1 MRKTLYIA
9 AFLVLALAAL
19 LVSWW
24 IGLSEDG
31 RTAQS
36 SPINPAITLADTQ
49 EDALAQLPVV
59 LGPEATPTATAT
71 LEPTITPTPTV
82 SPTPGATTIPG
93 DNALVNGGF
102 EEGWTDLPPNP
113 GNQVNQNPNG
123 WTLSWVEVGQPLYDD
138 PDTKAEGICECVHK
152 LDWQLPPNEQPGGPD
167 ALILDGVT
175 NYKIF
180 HGGTSFGSELRQTV
194 SLPPGSSWRL
204 TVPVQLH
211 RGNVPDPWEAE
222 SGAWVL
228 LSDTDARG
236 GWANIEV
243 MGDHRW
249 FDHIVE
255 FEAPA
260 SGQVVVLVRVKAKAA
275 KDFFLDA
282 LRLEP
287 ASNPRGELAPGRG
300 RIFWGAADY
309 PDQVD
314 YWGWLA
320 EQPEK

>member
-93 DNALVNGGF
+93 DNALANGGF
-102 EEGWTDLPPNP
+102 EEGWTTVEF
-113 GNQVNQNPNG
+113 GNQAPNG
-123 WTLSWVEVGQPLYDD
+123 WVFTWVGIGQPLYDD
-138 PDTKAEGICECVHK
+138 PGSPATGVCECVHK
-152 LDWQLPPNEQPGGPD
+152 LITQLPPHEHPGGSDP
-167 ALILDGVT
+167 LILDGTTTYKLFT
-175 NYKIF
+175 NAAF
-180 HGGTSFGSELRQTV
+180 GTELRQV
-194 SLPPGSSWRL
+194 VNLPPGSSWRL
-204 TVPVQLH
+204 TVPVRVHLY
-211 RGNVPDPWEAE
+211 GETDAFAAE
-222 SGAWVL
+222 SSAWVL
-228 LSDTDARG
+228 LSETEARG
-236 GWANIEV
+236 GWVNGFD
-243 MGDHRW
+243 MGDRRW
-249 FDHIVE
+249 FDHTVE

-260 SGQVVVLVRVKAKAA
+260 SGEVIVLIRVKSKWPRI
-275 KDFFLDA
+275 KDFFVDA
-282 LRLEP
+282 VRLEP

-300 RIFWGAADY
+300 RIYWGAADY